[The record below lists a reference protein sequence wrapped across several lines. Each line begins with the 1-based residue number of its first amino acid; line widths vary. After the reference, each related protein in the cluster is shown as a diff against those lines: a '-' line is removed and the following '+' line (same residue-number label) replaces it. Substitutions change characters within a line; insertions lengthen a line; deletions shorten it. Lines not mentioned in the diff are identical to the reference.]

1 MTLKDKIRYAAE
13 VAPTERQLS
22 VQEMEF
28 YAFVHFSVNAFTDQE
43 WGSGKEDPSVFNPAE
58 LDADQWVEACK
69 AAGMKGLILTCKHH
83 DGFCLWPS
91 RYTEHSVK
99 NSPWKNGS
107 GDVVREVADACRR
120 GGLRFGIYLSPWDR
134 HEQTYGDSPA
144 YNEYFQN
151 QLRELL
157 TGYGD
162 IFCVWFDGACGEG
175 PNGKRQVYDWDAY
188 YALIRE
194 LQPGAAISVCGPDI
208 RWCGNEAGHCRE
220 SEWSV
225 VPASLRDNEKIQEK
239 SQQEDDGEFAKKYS
253 SEDEDLGSRDVIA
266 QEKELIWYPAEV
278 NTSIR
283 PGWFYHASQDDQV
296 KPLEELIKVYYGS
309 VGGNA
314 TFLLNIPPDT
324 RGLFHEND
332 VQRLKEL
339 GDWIRGTFETNLA
352 AGASVQAT
360 EAMEEHPAADA
371 VDGNRDTFWAPQE
384 GTEQAVLTVDLGTEQ
399 TFDHVVLQEYRY
411 SQRVELFALEY
422 MEDGEWKTAYNGTVI
437 GYKRI
442 CPFPA
447 VTSRYIRLSIQESR
461 WWPNLS
467 AFEVYR
473 GDRNA

>member
-1 MTLKDKIRYAAE
+1 M
-13 VAPTERQLS
+13 
-22 VQEMEF
+22 
-28 YAFVHFSVNAFTDQE
+28 
-43 WGSGKEDPSVFNPAE
+43 
-58 LDADQWVEACK
+58 
-69 AAGMKGLILTCKHH
+69 TCKHH

-91 RYTEHSVK
+91 QYTEHSVK
-99 NSPWKNGS
+99 SSPWKNGG
-107 GDVVREVADACRR
+107 GDVVKEVADACRR
-120 GGLRFGIYLSPWDR
+120 GGIRFGIYLSPWDR
-134 HEQTYGDSPA
+134 HEPTYGDSPA
-144 YNEYFQN
+144 YNEYFKN

-225 VPASLRDNEKIQEK
+225 VPASLRDNEKIQEN
-239 SQQEDDGEFAKKYS
+239 SQQEDDGEFAKRYS
-253 SEDEDLGSRDVIA
+253 SEDEDLGSRDVVLK
-266 QEKELIWYPAEV
+266 EKELIWYPAEV

-332 VQRLKEL
+332 VRRLQEL
-339 GDWIRGTFETNLA
+339 GEWIRGTFRTNLA
-352 AGASVQAT
+352 AAPRWRRAKRWQGMKPYTRWTAT
-360 EAMEEHPAADA
+360 GIRSGLRKRERKRL
-371 VDGNRDTFWAPQE
+371 G
-384 GTEQAVLTVDLGTEQ
+384 LTVDLGAEQ

-411 SQRVELFALEY
+411 SQRVERFVLEY
-422 MEDGEWKTAYNGTVI
+422 MAGGEWIKAYDGTVI

-442 CPFPA
+442 CRFPA
-447 VTSRYIRLSIQESR
+447 VTSRYVRLTITQSR
-461 WWPNLS
+461 WWPNIS